1 MLGSF
6 MRRGVIAGLAGG
18 AASAL
23 FLLLVGERTIG
34 DAIHLEEKHGG
45 GGGQELYTRGTQ
57 VFGGVLGVILV
68 SIALGVIFATT
79 FAAVR
84 HRLPGR
90 NDWQRSIVWAATALV
105 VVYLVPFAKY
115 PPNPPSVGDP
125 NTIDERTILYFAML
139 AWSIGAAFLALRLGR
154 WMRDRRYG
162 DPARQTTVA
171 VAWIVLIAIGFVV
184 LPGSPDAVTA
194 PATLIWRFRLASA
207 GGSLMLWGVTGVVFG
222 ALSLTAA
229 RHRDPVPTEMRTGV
243 TSES

>member
-6 MRRGVIAGLAGG
+6 IRRGAVAGLAGG

-45 GGGQELYTRGTQ
+45 GGQELYTRGTQ
-57 VFGGVLGVILV
+57 VFGGALGVILV

-90 NDWQRSIVWAATALV
+90 NDWQRSIAWAATAFV

-125 NTIDERTILYFAML
+125 NTIDERTILYFAVL

-154 WMRDRRYG
+154 WMRTRRYA
-162 DPARQTTVA
+162 DPTRQSAVA
-171 VAWIVLIAIGFVV
+171 VAWIVLIAIGLMV

-194 PATLIWRFRLASA
+194 PATLIWRFRIASA
-207 GGSLMLWGVTGVVFG
+207 GGAFMLWSVTGVVFG
-222 ALSLTAA
+222 ALSLAAA
-229 RHRDPVPTEMRTGV
+229 RRGEPVGAEPRTEV